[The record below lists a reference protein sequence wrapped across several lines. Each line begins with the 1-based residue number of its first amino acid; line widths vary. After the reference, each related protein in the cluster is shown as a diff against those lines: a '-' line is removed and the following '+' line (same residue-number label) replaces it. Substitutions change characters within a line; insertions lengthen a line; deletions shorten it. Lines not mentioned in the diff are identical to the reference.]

1 MKRTHRIGWA
11 VLAAL
16 AAAGFGF
23 GLGWIYWHSGRHNMA
38 DYLSKQLYL
47 ELPAGAEIAVQD
59 SHCGFHGDG
68 VLLAVIRLTPEQ
80 SEQFAAQ
87 IAQVWDEL
95 PMEEEMA
102 QTFFMIWEQYGAA
115 FQMPPEDMEGRWF
128 YRDRYFEQYGERCKG
143 NPIAQNCTFALFDQ
157 ESGTLYVLENDL

>member
-1 MKRTHRIGWA
+1 MKRTRGIGWA
-11 VLAAL
+11 VLAL
-16 AAAGFGF
+16 AAAAFC
-23 GLGWIYWHSGRHNMA
+23 WIYWYSSTSNMA
-38 DYLSKQLYL
+38 GYLSKRLNVK
-47 ELPAGAEIAVQD
+47 LPSEGTLAVQD
-59 SHCGFHGDG
+59 SHGGFHGDG
-68 VLLAVIRLTPEQ
+68 VLLAVVQLTPEQ
-80 SEQFAAQ
+80 SGEFAAQ

-102 QTFFMIWEQYGAA
+102 QTFYTIWKQYGPA
-115 FQMPPEDMEGRWF
+115 FQMPPGDMEGRWF